1 MQSGGCIERIY
12 FWLCQ
17 ATIELKARQL
27 RVVILRVQGSSQAS
41 SCWLRWKEEKLKT
54 RITCEIDK
62 AVQGNTLSSCYIH
75 A

>member
-1 MQSGGCIERIY
+1 MERGGCIERIY

-27 RVVILRVQGSSQAS
+27 RVVIPRIQDSSETSRQ
-41 SCWLRWKEEKLKT
+41 EEKLKT
-54 RITCEIDK
+54 RITCEIEK